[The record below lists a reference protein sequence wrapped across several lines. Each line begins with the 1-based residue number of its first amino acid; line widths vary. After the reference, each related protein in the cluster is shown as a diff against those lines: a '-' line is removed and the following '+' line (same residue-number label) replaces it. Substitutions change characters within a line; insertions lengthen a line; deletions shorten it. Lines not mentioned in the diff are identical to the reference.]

1 MVEFISLVAVIS
13 TLAAFVLTLLQ
24 KWGVVEWIQIN
35 GNEFFSKMAHC
46 NFCLSFWCSV
56 VLCLVGVLTTGNWMF
71 LVVPFC
77 STPIVRI
84 LL

>member
-1 MVEFISLVAVIS
+1 MVEFGFLVAVIS
-13 TLAAFVLTLLQ
+13 TLAAFVLILMQ

-56 VLCLVGVLTTGNWMF
+56 VLCVAGVLATGNWMF